1 MYSNINKVVLVLC
14 LETGVTFVIIE
25 DVGTIN
31 SIVGSVQISQT
42 ISLIMKTNLVS
53 RNERNLD
60 IYFAII

>member
-1 MYSNINKVVLVLC
+1 MYSNINKVELVLC